1 MVRFRGI
8 FVVKR
13 VMRYWLKCHFLMI
26 LMTDV
31 LQPRHVQLFKQT
43 QPHNGKSINMIN
55 ISSFNSER
63 KLRGILNQLDIHK
76 RLSTLWYDDVGPA
89 SQTVHQH

>member
-1 MVRFRGI
+1 
-8 FVVKR
+8 
-13 VMRYWLKCHFLMI
+13 MRYWLKCHFFNELNL

-31 LQPRHVQLFKQT
+31 LQPRDVQLFKQT

-63 KLRGILNQLDIHK
+63 ELRGILNQLDKHK
-76 RLSTLWYDDVGPA
+76 QPSTQWCDDVGPA

>member
-1 MVRFRGI
+1 MN
-8 FVVKR
+8 
-13 VMRYWLKCHFLMI
+13 

-31 LQPRHVQLFKQT
+31 LQPRQVQLLKQT

-63 KLRGILNQLDIHK
+63 ELRGMLNELDKHKQL
-76 RLSTLWYDDVGPA
+76 SA
-89 SQTVHQH
+89 Q